1 MQKKINRFERKW
13 IFKSNNYLVLINSLI
28 RSNLFFKKHHPKRR
42 VNSIYF
48 DTSNYASI
56 RENLDGVSNKKKI
69 RLRWYGNTDRITNP
83 ILEIKSKKGF
93 ETKKENIK
101 ISELDNLI
109 FRSLKNLE
117 IIQNKINERIKTK
130 KTIYPIL
137 TTNYDREY
145 YISYN
150 DKIRAT
156 VDYNLKSRFLK
167 NLTQM
172 DIIKNFTK
180 VCILEARLRWPVD
193 YSLTQTLKGQKFVN
207 LSRRGKYIL
216 FHLTNG
222 TLIGHLGMS
231 GSFRIDHHSLPL
243 KKHDHVSIT
252 LGNGKQ
258 LRYHDPRR
266 FGSLHWM
273 HTNPLSHRL
282 LKNLGPEP
290 LSDAFTPCFLYQAL
304 QKSKKPVKACL
315 MDHHLVVGVGNI
327 YATEALF
334 KSFVHP
340 NRPANLVSL
349 KEATVICQHIQSLL
363 KHAISLG
370 GTTLK
375 DFVNADSKPG
385 YFQQTLQAYGR
396 DKKPCLIC
404 KNPLDSVLISQR
416 KSVFCQVCQI

>member
-83 ILEIKSKKGF
+83 ILEIKSKKGL

-180 VCILEARLRWPVD
+180 VCILE
-193 YSLTQTLKGQKFVN
+193 LKYPIKSDQYVRSN
-207 LSRRGKYIL
+207 L
-216 FHLTNG
+216 
-222 TLIGHLGMS
+222 
-231 GSFRIDHHSLPL
+231 
-243 KKHDHVSIT
+243 KHIT
-252 LGNGKQ
+252 L
-258 LRYHDPRR
+258 R
-266 FGSLHWM
+266 
-273 HTNPLSHRL
+273 LS
-282 LKNLGPEP
+282 KNSKFINSAFEIPKY
-290 LSDAFTPCFLYQAL
+290 LS
-304 QKSKKPVKACL
+304 
-315 MDHHLVVGVGNI
+315 
-327 YATEALF
+327 
-334 KSFVHP
+334 
-340 NRPANLVSL
+340 
-349 KEATVICQHIQSLL
+349 
-363 KHAISLG
+363 
-370 GTTLK
+370 
-375 DFVNADSKPG
+375 
-385 YFQQTLQAYGR
+385 
-396 DKKPCLIC
+396 
-404 KNPLDSVLISQR
+404 
-416 KSVFCQVCQI
+416 